1 MVMELDPRAPAGAAA
16 AARGAAARTR
26 PLRVA
31 QIVTKLTAGAGGI
44 TLRGA
49 AALDPR
55 EYRTTILTAGE
66 SSLIAPAEAA
76 GLEVIRLQ
84 HMARGRGLYPSTDVR
99 GMRELVDHLRAGGF
113 DVVHTHSAKAG
124 AVGRLA
130 ARRAGA
136 RAIVHSFHGFPFH
149 EFQPAVVRRSLLAA
163 ERGLSRI
170 TDYFLA
176 DGTMVAAEAVRLRLA
191 ASGTIRAIASPVDDG
206 IAAATAETRRRAR
219 MLLGLPEDAT
229 VVGTAARLSHQ
240 KAPLDMVRALARLG
254 RPDVT
259 VVWIGDGELRSRTER
274 EICRSGLGSRF
285 LLLGERSDVPALL
298 PAFDVFALPSL
309 YEGLPCA
316 LVEAMTCGIPVVAT
330 AVNSVPEIVIAGRTG
345 LLARPADPSSMA
357 DALRSMLDHPAA
369 AAEMAAAARSRIG
382 TGFRPDVH
390 ARDLV
395 VAYESAL
402 ELAAQ
407 RRHIPGAA

>member
-1 MVMELDPRAPAGAAA
+1 MAIEPHPPAVNGASAPAASG
-16 AARGAAARTR
+16 TR

-31 QIVTKLTAGAGGI
+31 QVVTKLTAGAGGI

-55 EYRTTILTAGE
+55 EYRTTILTAAG

-76 GLEVIRLQ
+76 GLEVIQLQ
-84 HMARGRGLYPSTDVR
+84 HMARGRGLYPSTDAR
-99 GMRELVDHLRAGGF
+99 GMRELVGHLRAGGF

-124 AVGRLA
+124 ATGRLA
-130 ARRAGA
+130 ARRAGV

-149 EFQPAVVRRSLLAA
+149 QFQPAVVRRSLLAA
-163 ERGLSRI
+163 ERGLARI

-191 ASGTIRAIASPVDDG
+191 APETIRAIASPVDDG
-206 IAAATAETRRRAR
+206 IAAATPETRRRAR
-219 MLLGLPEDAT
+219 MLLGLPDGAT
-229 VVGTAARLSHQ
+229 VVGTAARLSRQ
-240 KAPLDMVRALARLG
+240 KAPVDMVRALARLG
-254 RPDVT
+254 REDVT
-259 VVWIGDGELRSRTER
+259 VVWIGDGELRPRTER
-274 EICRSGLGSRF
+274 EIRRCGLEGRF

-298 PAFDVFALPSL
+298 PAFDVFALSSL

-345 LLARPADPSSMA
+345 LLARPADPAAMA
-357 DALRSMLDHPAA
+357 RALRFTLDHPAA
-369 AAEMAAAARSRIG
+369 AAEMAAAARSHIG
-382 TGFRPDVH
+382 AGFRPEVH

-395 VAYESAL
+395 AAYGSAL
-402 ELAAQ
+402 ELAAR